1 MDARINPYA
10 PGAGTR
16 PPVITGRDR
25 EIHAYEVL
33 LDRLM
38 QGTAGQSMIIT
49 GLRGV
54 GKTVLLN
61 ALEDVSV
68 ERGWI
73 TEAREIEE
81 DTPFPTLIARSA
93 RRILAE
99 LQPTRKI
106 RENVLQAFGRLG
118 SFTLKDPAGF
128 ELAYT
133 PGPQLSKD
141 ILSEDFVDLLLA
153 LGNAAQSKGRGVAF
167 LLDEVQFV
175 PAKEFGPFVVGLHRL
190 AQRSLPITCV
200 AAGLPSLPA
209 LAGKAKTYAERL
221 FEYPQIDQL
230 AREDADHAL
239 ADPAQVRGVTW
250 EEAALRHVYRET
262 EGYPYFVQEYGKY
275 IWDVATDEQIPEQDA
290 RKGGAIAQKRLDDG
304 FFKVRYESKATK
316 GEREFLHAMAACDG
330 PPYAIGHVTAALGK
344 SDQRAISP
352 RRNTLI
358 RKGLIYAPEHGQLD
372 YTVPRFADY
381 LLRRNLD

>member
-25 EIHAYEVL
+25 EIEAYEVL

-38 QGTAGQSMIIT
+38 QGTAGQSMIVT

-73 TEAREIEE
+73 AEAREIDD
-81 DTPFPTLIARSA
+81 DTPFPVLIARSA
-93 RRILAE
+93 KRILSE
-99 LQPTRKI
+99 LRPTRKVAE
-106 RENVLQAFGRLG
+106 RVLRSLGTLG

-128 ELAYT
+128 ELIYT
-133 PGPQLSKD
+133 PGSRSSQD
-141 ILSEDFVDLLLA
+141 TLSEDFVDLLLSV
-153 LGNAAQSKGRGVAF
+153 GEAAKARGRGVTF

-190 AQRSLPITCV
+190 AQRTLPLTCV

-209 LAGKAKTYAERL
+209 LAGRAKTYAERL
-221 FEYPQIDQL
+221 FEYPQIGQL
-230 AREDADHAL
+230 SKDHADHAL
-239 ADPAQVRGVTW
+239 ADPARVRKVNW
-250 EEAALRHVYRET
+250 DQAALDHVYDQT
-262 EGYPYFVQEYGKY
+262 DGYPYFLQEYGKY
-275 IWDVATDEQIPEQDA
+275 IWDVASDGRITAQDA
-290 RKGGAIAQKRLDDG
+290 REGGTIAQDRLDNG
-304 FFKVRYESKATK
+304 FFKVRYESKATRA
-316 GEREFLHAMAACDG
+316 EREFLHAMASCDG
-330 PPYAIGHVTAALGK
+330 PPYAIGHITAALGK
-344 SDQRAISP
+344 SDQRLISP
-352 RRNTLI
+352 RRNSLI
-358 RKGLIYAPEHGQLD
+358 RKGLVYAPEHGLLD
-372 YTVPRFADY
+372 FTVPQFADY
-381 LLRRNLD
+381 LRRQNPE

>member
-1 MDARINPYA
+1 VDARINPYA

-25 EIHAYEVL
+25 EIEAYEVL

-38 QGTAGQSMIIT
+38 QGTAGQSMIVT

-73 TEAREIEE
+73 AEAREIDD
-81 DTPFPTLIARSA
+81 DTPFPVLIARSA
-93 RRILAE
+93 KRILSE
-99 LQPTRKI
+99 LRPTRKVAE
-106 RENVLQAFGRLG
+106 RVLQSFGRLG
-118 SFTLKDPAGF
+118 SFTLKDPTGF
-128 ELAYT
+128 ELIYS
-133 PGPQLSKD
+133 PGSQSSPET
-141 ILSEDFVDLLLA
+141 LSEDFVDLLLA
-153 LGNAAQSKGRGVAF
+153 VGEAAKAKGRGVAF

-190 AQRSLPITCV
+190 AQRTLPVTCV

-209 LAGKAKTYAERL
+209 LAGRAKTYAERL

-230 AREDADHAL
+230 SKDHADHAL
-239 ADPAQVRGVTW
+239 ADPARVRKVIW
-250 EEAALRHVYRET
+250 EQAALDHVYDQT
-262 EGYPYFVQEYGKY
+262 DGYPYFVQEYGKY
-275 IWDVATDEQIPEQDA
+275 IWDVASDRRITVQDA
-290 RKGGAIAQKRLDDG
+290 RKGGTIAQDRLDNG
-304 FFKVRYESKATK
+304 FFKVRYESKATRA
-316 GEREFLHAMAACDG
+316 EREFLHAMASCDG
-330 PPYAIGHVTAALGK
+330 PPYAIGHITAALGK
-344 SDQRAISP
+344 ADQRLISP

-358 RKGLIYAPEHGQLD
+358 RKGLIYAPEHGLLD
-372 YTVPRFADY
+372 YTVPQFADY
-381 LLRRNLD
+381 LRRQNPD